1 MKAFKIA
8 TAVLVLLI
16 VAILL
21 NSIFIGRISEDL
33 AERIKALDL
42 ENMEIAAREAEE
54 IYSDF
59 KRAEKYISITV
70 SHDDL
75 TNIEE
80 SFSDIMGAFDANM
93 KSDIIIIKS
102 RLSDALS
109 HLGRLSGINLD
120 SII

>member
-8 TAVLVLLI
+8 TAVLVILI
-16 VAILL
+16 AAVIL
-21 NSIFIGRISEDL
+21 NSIFIGRITNDL
-33 AERIKALDL
+33 AKRIDALDV
-42 ENMEIAAREAEE
+42 EEIEIASKEIEE
-54 IYSDF
+54 IYGDF

-80 SFSDIMGAFDANM
+80 SFSDIIGALNAGR
-93 KSDIIIIKS
+93 KSDVIIIKS
-102 RLSDALS
+102 RLFDALG

>member
-8 TAVLVLLI
+8 TAVLVILI
-16 VAILL
+16 AAVIL
-21 NSIFIGRISEDL
+21 NSIFIGRITNDL
-33 AERIKALDL
+33 AKRIDTLDV
-42 ENMEIAAREAEE
+42 EEIEIASKEIEE
-54 IYSDF
+54 IYGDF

-80 SFSDIMGAFDANM
+80 SFSDIIGALNAGR
-93 KSDIIIIKS
+93 KSDVIIIKS
-102 RLSDALS
+102 RLFDALG